1 LYEVFHSEDESRF
14 SEVGKGVPQRRLLLT
29 RNELADDANL
39 REKQAQPKAAP
50 FLLPRGDTVWK

>member
-14 SEVGKGVPQRRLLLT
+14 FEVGKGVPQRRLLLT

-39 REKQAQPKAAP
+39 REKQAP